1 MTTGDLFLAQIF
13 VYCDQLFMKTFDGT
27 NFGHWEYQKRC
38 LDHLGHLGKFSP
50 SPPIIEVLLLNG
62 EVSTH
67 LDTWVFPAG
76 KSAQASL
83 EEICDISK
91 V

>member
-1 MTTGDLFLAQIF
+1 MTSGDLFLAQIF

-27 NFGHWEYQKRC
+27 TLDIGNIRK
-38 LDHLGHLGKFSP
+38 DHLGHLGKFSP